1 MELIKATD
9 EDFHFLSSWLADEEK
24 AYQRLRDNDQ
34 YGDFDRGF
42 WCNLS
47 VIERNFERGELE
59 VVRIGGKAVA
69 FHFGQFLSPGITEVH
84 PLYRGQGL
92 GTAIVRQVLARASS
106 LRVCEC
112 ASVRVC
118 RLHVSCITQRSVQFW
133 ERFGFYPRDAD
144 ADDRYKIL
152 DHPIKLPLEARPV
165 VQVEFFGEGAWYT
178 QGSGGRPYK
187 MVDLPCVLV
196 GDRILLGAMCHD
208 ATADRDSPR
217 GDRHVRV
224 TLDGETIF
232 HDWIGTSSSKAFG
245 FGRNPHCYTTCA
257 DSFDLST
264 LTIE

>member
-9 EDFHFLSSWLADEEK
+9 EDFHFLRSWLADEEK
-24 AYQRLRDNDQ
+24 AYQRLRDDDP

-84 PLYRGQGL
+84 PLHRGQGL

-106 LRVCEC
+106 LRVC
-112 ASVRVC
+112 
-118 RLHVSCITQRSVQFW
+118 RLHVSCITQRSAQFW

-152 DHPIKLPLEARPV
+152 DHPIKLPLEAPQMV
-165 VQVEFFGEGAWYT
+165 KVEFFGEGAWYT

-187 MVDLPCVLV
+187 TVDLPCVV
-196 GDRILLGAMCHD
+196 ADGRVLLSAMCHD
-208 ATADRDSPR
+208 AVADRDSPG

-224 TLDGETIF
+224 VLDGETIF
-232 HDWIGTSSSKAFG
+232 QDWIGTGSSNAFG

-257 DSFDLST
+257 DWFDLSV
-264 LTIE
+264 LKRA